1 MLLTLAT
8 LNFGYKYKTLCSY
21 TRRTSGWVPG
31 FRALLTWK
39 GHHWEIPENVC
50 DEKSFVLFL
59 ASVPS
64 SFVIF
69 GLSECA
75 LK

>member
-21 TRRTSGWVPG
+21 TRRTA
-31 FRALLTWK
+31 FRSLLTWK